1 MELNEN
7 TEKEKNLAINQ
18 EIDYVKILKILWSR
32 WYWIATVLIVCVIS
46 AYMYLWYTPQTYT
59 TSGSLKFEQNNSEIS
74 DIFKGKTIISGGSK
88 TIEAESYVIKSNEL
102 LTNAIG
108 RLNYRVSYNIVG
120 RFRTKEMYPNEPF
133 VVKVIRED
141 TLKRHR
147 GNFLF
152 KKINNRQFSI
162 SIKNEIQN
170 STINK
175 NFGEIFYLEGY
186 TMTIEDPFKADYSD
200 YYFNVNHREDLIGR
214 VLNGIS
220 TKELGKNTNIMQ
232 VNFVDESPFFAKDLV
247 NAVMKEYVYFDKQK
261 KSKGANS
268 TINFINSQLELMANQ
283 LKQSQ
288 NNLKNFKVDNKIS
301 SIGNYT
307 FTREKR
313 LNNYQDQLINL
324 KTENINLDIFEQQ
337 IKKNQD
343 KVYINFN
350 IEGETGVF
358 LKSLITQLNALL
370 IEKVGKLVT
379 YNEKSNPILE
389 LDKQIFELKEAI
401 IRNIR
406 SYRDRQNK
414 YISNLEQEMRNADAS
429 LAIVPGTE
437 QSLLNLQR
445 TYDINESVYS
455 FLSEKK
461 LESEIALSAISSG
474 VSIVNEAPLSYKQVE
489 PQKARVY
496 SSSLLIGIIISLG
509 IIVLI
514 RIINPYVYDKETV
527 EALTNVPIIGV
538 VKTFPT
544 KLDKSNKQVLSLEKP
559 KSVFAESI
567 RSVRT
572 NLSFLASE
580 KKSKVICITSEISG
594 EGKSFMTINLA
605 STLSLIDKKVVII
618 AADLRK
624 SKMHKAFEVDND
636 KGLSTYLSNQHQI
649 EDVLLQT
656 HVESLDFIPSG
667 PNPPNPSE
675 LIQSE
680 RMKVLLDYLSKIY
693 DYVLVD
699 TAPVGL
705 VSDSVPLIRQSDIN
719 IFVIRSGVS
728 RVGASTIP
736 AKLSREFNLSNMVI
750 ILNAFSNDSL
760 YSRYYSTN
768 YANSYY
774 ESYYYYAD
782 YNENYGYGYY
792 DDTPPSWW
800 NLVGQIKF
808 FIKKKKNG

>member
-7 TEKEKNLAINQ
+7 SEKEKNLAINQ
-18 EIDYVKILKILWSR
+18 EIDYIKILKILWSR
-32 WYWIATVLIVCVIS
+32 WYWIASILIICIIS
-46 AYMYLWYTPQTYT
+46 AYVYLWYTPQTFS
-59 TSGSLKFEQNNSEIS
+59 TSGSLKFEQTNSEIS
-74 DIFKGKTIISGGSK
+74 ELLRGKFSVDGSK
-88 TIEAESYVIKSNEL
+88 TVDAESYVIKSNSL
-102 LTNAIG
+102 LSDAIS
-108 RLNYRVSYNIVG
+108 RVDYRVSYFIAG
-120 RFRTKEMYPNEPF
+120 RFRTKEMYPYRPF
-133 VVKVIRED
+133 EVKVLKED
-141 TLKRHR
+141 SLQRYT
-147 GNFLF
+147 GSYNF
-152 KKINNRQFSI
+152 KKLDQNKFKISVKDENNNI
-162 SIKNEIQN
+162 VVEK
-170 STINK
+170 K
-175 NFGEIFYLEGY
+175 FGEIFTLLGY
-186 TMTIEDPFKADYSD
+186 TLVVSNIDKTDFADY
-200 YYFNVNHREDLIGR
+200 FFKINHKEDLLGR
-214 VLNGIS
+214 VAGGLGV
-220 TKELGKNTNIMQ
+220 KELGKNSNIML
-232 VNFVDESPFFAKDLV
+232 VSLIDENPYFAKDMV
-247 NAVMKEYVYFDKQK
+247 NAIMKEYVYFDTQN
-261 KSKGANS
+261 KSQGANS
-268 TINFINSQLELMANQ
+268 TITFIDSQLQKMSDELKA
-283 LKQSQ
+283 SQ
-288 NNLKNFKVDNKIS
+288 NNLKNFKVENKMS
-301 SIGNYT
+301 DIGFYT
-307 FTREKR
+307 STRERKFSN
-313 LNNYQDQLINL
+313 LEEQLLGL
-324 KTENINLDIFEQQ
+324 KTQNINLDIFEQQ
-337 IKKNQD
+337 IKKNND
-343 KVYINFN
+343 KIYLNFN
-350 IEGETGVF
+350 IEGETGSF
-358 LKSLITQLNALL
+358 LKGLIDKLNNLL
-370 IEKVGKLVT
+370 IERSSKLVT

-401 IRNIR
+401 IRNIK

-414 YISNLEQEMRNADAS
+414 LIANIEEELRKADNNL
-429 LAIVPGTE
+429 LKIPGTE
-437 QSLLNLQR
+437 QDFTNLQR
-445 TYDINESVYS
+445 TYDITEKVYTY
-455 FLSEKK
+455 LSDKK
-461 LESEIALSAISSG
+461 LEAQIALSAISSG
-474 VSIVNEAPLSYKQVE
+474 VSIVNEAQLSFKTVE

-496 SSSLLIGIIISLG
+496 STTLLIGIILSIGL
-509 IIVLI
+509 IILI
-514 RIINPYVYDKETV
+514 RVINPYIYDKETV
-527 EALTNVPIIGV
+527 EALTSVPIIGV

-636 KGLSTYLSNQHQI
+636 KGLSTYLANQHQI
-649 EDVLLQT
+649 EDVLRQT

-680 RMKVLLDYLSKIY
+680 RMKILLDYLAERY

-719 IFVIRSGVS
+719 IFVIRSGIS

-800 NLVGQIKF
+800 NLVGQIKYY
-808 FIKKKKNG
+808 IKKKKNG

>member
-1 MELNEN
+1 MDLNQKN
-7 TEKEKNLAINQ
+7 EKEKILEINQ
-18 EIDYVKILKILWSR
+18 EIDYVKIFKILWSR
-32 WYWIATVLIVCVIS
+32 WYWIATISALCIIS
-46 AYMYLWYTPQTYT
+46 AYTYLWFTPQTYI
-59 TSGSLKFEQNNSEIS
+59 TSASLKLEKSNSEIS
-74 DIFKGKTIISGGSK
+74 GLFKGGFGGTGK
-88 TIEAESYVIKSNEL
+88 TIEAESYIIKSTSL
-102 LTNAIG
+102 LNNAIS
-108 RLNYRVSYNIVG
+108 RLDYRVSYFIVG
-120 RFRTKEMYPNEPF
+120 RFRTKEMYPNKPF
-133 VVKVIRED
+133 LVKVVSED
-141 TLKRHR
+141 TLRRYR

-152 KKINNRQFSI
+152 KKVNSKQFTI
-162 SIKNEIQN
+162 SIKDEQNNLSIQ
-170 STINK
+170 K
-175 NFGEIFYLEGY
+175 KFGESFTFLGY
-186 TMTIEDPFKADYSD
+186 TMIVDDPLKSDFSD
-200 YYFNVNHREDLIGR
+200 YYFNINHREDLLNRVSRGIG
-214 VLNGIS
+214 V
-220 TKELGKNTNIMQ
+220 KELGKNTNIMQ
-232 VNFVDESPFFAKDLV
+232 LSHVDENPYFAKDVV
-247 NAVMKEYVYFDKQK
+247 NAIMKEYVYLDERE
-261 KSKGANS
+261 KSQGANA
-268 TINFINSQLELMANQ
+268 TIGFINSQLKIMSDD
-283 LKQSQ
+283 LKESQ
-288 NNLKNFKVDNKIS
+288 NKLKDYKVENKVATINS
-301 SIGNYT
+301 YT
-307 FTREKR
+307 QSREKR
-313 LNNYQDQLINL
+313 LTTYQEQLVAL

-337 IKKNQD
+337 IKNNKD
-343 KVYINFN
+343 KVYLNFN
-350 IEGETGVF
+350 IEGDVGVF
-358 LKSLITQLNALL
+358 LKGLISKLNDLL
-370 IEKVGKLVT
+370 IERSGKLVT
-379 YNEKSNPILE
+379 YNEKSNPIIE
-389 LDKQIFELKEAI
+389 LDRQIYDIKEAI
-401 IRNIR
+401 VRNIKSFR
-406 SYRDRQNK
+406 ERQNK
-414 YISNLEQEMRNADAS
+414 YINNLERELRNADAS
-429 LAIVPGTE
+429 LSVVPGIE
-437 QSLLNLQR
+437 QSLTNLQR
-445 TYDINESVYS
+445 TYDIKEKVYS

-474 VSIVNEAPLSYKQVE
+474 VTIVNEAPLSYQIVE
-489 PQKARVY
+489 PQKARIY
-496 SSSLLIGIIISLG
+496 STSLLIGIIFSLG
-509 IIVLI
+509 AIILV
-514 RIINPYVYDKETV
+514 RVINPYIYDKETV
-527 EALTNVPIIGV
+527 EALTSVPIIGV

-572 NLSFLASE
+572 NLSFLATE

-636 KGLSTYLSNQHQI
+636 KGLSTYLANQHQI

-675 LIQSE
+675 LIQSD
-680 RMKVLLDYLSKIY
+680 RMKILLDYLSERY

-782 YNENYGYGYY
+782 YTGYYGYGYY
-792 DDTPPSWW
+792 DDIKPKWW
-800 NLVGQIKF
+800 NLVGQLKYYF
-808 FIKKKKNG
+808 KKKKNS